1 MSKNGY
7 KLMKEIKKAGRK
19 NTTGQIVVRLREDDT
34 AKMVVAPLSY
44 HFVGVGGCGMSG
56 LAQVLAQKGHQ
67 ITGSDSQSSEVTEN
81 LERTGIQVN
90 IGHRAES
97 VPRDVDCVVV
107 SAAVPENNP
116 EWLQAQEQG
125 VRVYKYAQML
135 GELSRQMS
143 TLAVAGTH
151 GKSTTSGWLAYVLQ
165 QADMEPSFVIGAEV
179 GQLGGGSGAGKG
191 KHIVVEACEY
201 DRSFLNLRPRV
212 GAILNVEL
220 DHLDYYHDINDIV
233 NAFGEFAGLISEDGL
248 LVANGDDDNVVQALS
263 LSGRRNTDNASCR
276 SIADGTASGPTRCEY
291 FSLEDKG
298 DWQVRNLR
306 FEAGQGCFDL
316 IYRGIRLESVKL
328 ALAGVHNVAN
338 ALAVA
343 AMARSVGVSVEQ
355 ICAGLEGFTGVDRR
369 LTYKG
374 NVQGVVV
381 LDDYAH
387 HPTEIQ
393 TTLEAIAAKYCRSE
407 RPGRLWCVFQPHQHS
422 RTRFFLS
429 EFASSFRWADIVLL
443 PDIYFVRESE
453 QLRREVNA
461 GQLADRINENGG
473 EARYM
478 GEFDNIVNTLAREVQ
493 AGDVVVTMGAGDV
506 WKVADEL
513 ICRLG

>member
-1 MSKNGY
+1 MTT
-7 KLMKEIKKAGRK
+7 MDRK
-19 NTTGQIVVRLREDDT
+19 QANSAVRGEGVEFLRGDGKR
-34 AKMVVAPLSY
+34 AIRSY
-44 HFVGVGGCGMSG
+44 HFVGLGGCGMSG

-81 LERTGIQVN
+81 LERAGIRVN

-125 VRVYKYAQML
+125 VQVYKYAQML

-165 QADMEPSFVIGAEV
+165 QAGMEPSFVIGAEV

-201 DRSFLNLRPRV
+201 DRSFLSLRPRV

-233 NAFGEFAGLISEDGL
+233 NAFGDFAGLISEDGL

-263 LSGRRNTDNASCR
+263 LAGRRD
-276 SIADGTASGPTRCEY
+276 ADGALGAGGTTNGPTRCEY

-298 DWQVRNLR
+298 DWQVRKLR
-306 FEAGQGCFDL
+306 FEMGQGCFDL
-316 IYRGIRLESVKL
+316 VYRGIRLESVKL
-328 ALAGVHNVAN
+328 TLAGVHNVAN

-369 LTYKG
+369 LSYKG

>member
-1 MSKNGY
+1 MNKNGY
-7 KLMKEIKKAGRK
+7 KSMKEIKKAGRK
-19 NTTGQIVVRLREDDT
+19 NTTGQAVVRFRDDDT
-34 AKMVVAPLSY
+34 ARMTVIPLSY
-44 HFVGVGGCGMSG
+44 HFVGIGGCGMSG

-81 LERTGIQVN
+81 LERAGIRVN
-90 IGHRAES
+90 IGHRVES

-220 DHLDYYHDINDIV
+220 DHLDYYRDIDDIV
-233 NAFGEFAGLISEDGL
+233 NAFGNFAALISEDGL
-248 LVANGDDDNVVQALS
+248 LVANGDDDNVVRALS
-263 LSGRRNTDNASCR
+263 LASRRG
-276 SIADGTASGPTRCEY
+276 ADGTTSGSTRCEY

-355 ICAGLEGFTGVDRR
+355 ICFGLEGFTGVDRR
-369 LTYKG
+369 LSYKG

-393 TTLEAIAAKYCRSE
+393 TTLEAIAAKYCRSGQ
-407 RPGRLWCVFQPHQHS
+407 PGRLWCVFQPHQHS

>member
-1 MSKNGY
+1 M
-7 KLMKEIKKAGRK
+7 
-19 NTTGQIVVRLREDDT
+19 
-34 AKMVVAPLSY
+34 
-44 HFVGVGGCGMSG
+44 
-56 LAQVLAQKGHQ
+56 
-67 ITGSDSQSSEVTEN
+67 
-81 LERTGIQVN
+81 
-90 IGHRAES
+90 
-97 VPRDVDCVVV
+97 
-107 SAAVPENNP
+107 
-116 EWLQAQEQG
+116 
-125 VRVYKYAQML
+125 
-135 GELSRQMS
+135 
-143 TLAVAGTH
+143 
-151 GKSTTSGWLAYVLQ
+151 
-165 QADMEPSFVIGAEV
+165 

-212 GAILNVEL
+212 GAILNIER
-220 DHLDYYHDINDIV
+220 DHLDYYQDINDILS
-233 NAFGEFAGLISEDGL
+233 AFGEFAGLISEDGL
-248 LVANGDDDNVVQALS
+248 LVANGDDDNVVRALS
-263 LSGRRNTDNASCR
+263 LAGRQDAGGTTGWRDASGTAGRQVAG
-276 SIADGTASGPTRCEY
+276 GTASGPTRCEY

-328 ALAGVHNVAN
+328 TLAGVHNVAN

-343 AMARSVGVSVEQ
+343 AMARSVGVSIEQ
-355 ICAGLEGFTGVDRR
+355 ICVGLEGFTGADRR
-369 LTYKG
+369 MSYKG

-473 EARYM
+473 EARYV
-478 GEFDNIVNTLAREVQ
+478 GELDNIVETLVREVQ
-493 AGDVVVTMGAGDV
+493 VGDVVVTMGAGDV

>member
-1 MSKNGY
+1 
-7 KLMKEIKKAGRK
+7 
-19 NTTGQIVVRLREDDT
+19 
-34 AKMVVAPLSY
+34 
-44 HFVGVGGCGMSG
+44 
-56 LAQVLAQKGHQ
+56 
-67 ITGSDSQSSEVTEN
+67 
-81 LERTGIQVN
+81 
-90 IGHRAES
+90 
-97 VPRDVDCVVV
+97 
-107 SAAVPENNP
+107 
-116 EWLQAQEQG
+116 
-125 VRVYKYAQML
+125 
-135 GELSRQMS
+135 
-143 TLAVAGTH
+143 VAGTH

-165 QADMEPSFVIGAEV
+165 QAGMEPSFVIGAEV

-212 GAILNVEL
+212 GAILNIER
-220 DHLDYYHDINDIV
+220 DHLDYYQDINDIV
-233 NAFGEFAGLISEDGL
+233 GAFAEFAGLISKDGL
-248 LVANGDDDNVVQALS
+248 LVANGDDDNVVRALS
-263 LSGRRNTDNASCR
+263 PAGRRDAG
-276 SIADGTASGPTRCEY
+276 GTAGRQLASGTAGRQVAGGTVSGPTRCEY

-298 DWQVRNLR
+298 DWQVRKLR
-306 FEAGQGCFDL
+306 FETGQGCFDL

-328 ALAGVHNVAN
+328 TLAGVHNVAN

-343 AMARSVGVSVEQ
+343 AMARSVGVSIEQ
-355 ICAGLEGFTGVDRR
+355 ICAGLEGFTGADRR
-369 LTYKG
+369 MSYKG
-374 NVQGVVV
+374 NVQRVVV

-387 HPTEIQ
+387 HPTEIR

-407 RPGRLWCVFQPHQHS
+407 RQGRLWCVFQPHQHS

-473 EARYM
+473 EARYV
-478 GEFDNIVNTLAREVQ
+478 GEFDNIVDTLVREVQ